1 VAGLPVVN
9 RFNMIGADHPCGII
23 FPAENN
29 RGAFTAPLSIPR
41 SPLREWG
48 WGRGQ
53 LGTNLALPEH
63 AFRDQGRPRGT
74 ALGWDAWA
82 LENPL
87 DPN

>member
-1 VAGLPVVN
+1 
-9 RFNMIGADHPCGII
+9 MIGADHPCGII

-29 RGAFTAPLSIPR
+29 RGAVTAPLSIPR

-53 LGTNLALPEH
+53 LGTNLALPNMPS
-63 AFRDQGRPRGT
+63 RDQGDQRNRARLDT
-74 ALGWDAWA
+74 WA